1 MKELEKVFNR
11 LKGWPWEVFKSF
23 NPFFKVAVVILALIV
38 WVPDPLDI
46 IAVGF
51 WAVIAGLFFQATTA
65 SWVVISFGILF
76 WLVSQIVES
85 LLVVIVTTYLIPAIV
100 AIFAEV
106 FEFDAIKT
114 LFIKAPKA
122 K

>member
-11 LKGWPWEVFKSF
+11 LKGWPWEVFKNF
-23 NPFFKVAVVILALIV
+23 NPFFKVLVIILALIV

-51 WAVIAGLFFQATTA
+51 WAIIAGMLFQATTA
-65 SWVVISFGILF
+65 SWIVVSFGVLF
-76 WLVSQIVES
+76 WLLSQIVES
-85 LLVVIVTTYLIPAIV
+85 LIVIIVTTYLIPAFV

-106 FEFDAIKT
+106 LEFDATKV
-114 LFIKAPKA
+114 LFIKVAKA